1 MVAARELGG
10 EPGAIL
16 EEAGAESVKVG
27 AADLKQVGGLRGVH
41 QSVIELPEDLLE
53 KQVGEAF
60 GDLLF
65 L

>member
-27 AADLKQVGGLRGVH
+27 AADLKQVGGRRGGH

-53 KQVGEAF
+53 KEVGDAF

-65 L
+65 

>member
-1 MVAARELGG
+1 
-10 EPGAIL
+10 
-16 EEAGAESVKVG
+16 
-27 AADLKQVGGLRGVH
+27 VGGIHGVN
-41 QSVIELPEDLLE
+41 QPFIELAEDLLE